1 MKKSEIE
8 ELSLQVVDFAIKY
21 NHKLITLS
29 MIQRKFGASYNQAG
43 KVVDWLEDKGYIES
57 LQETLGAKRKGRWV
71 IKSHKDENPVE
82 ENCQTQEPEVLVLT
96 DEDGVEASF
105 EVLDVIEYKGNE
117 YVVLVECGAAEPVE
131 VGILRIDEESG
142 KDYQGYFAIEDEEEL
157 MTIFKI
163 FIELNKQKYNF
174 VD

>member
-1 MKKSEIE
+1 MQKSEIE

-43 KVVDWLEDKGYIES
+43 EVVDWLENNGYIES
-57 LQETLGAKRKGRWV
+57 LQKALEAKRKGRLI
-71 IKSHKDENPVE
+71 IKKRKAENSFE
-82 ENCQTQEPEVLVLT
+82 KNSQRQESEVLVLT
-96 DEDGVEASF
+96 DEDGVETSF

-142 KDYQGYFAIEDEEEL
+142 KDYQGYFGIEDEEEL

-163 FIELNKQKYNF
+163 FIELNKHKYNF